1 MTHALLTM
9 SESRR
14 GSNIRRLA
22 VNYSI
27 TRSRKARSLTRRP
40 AHCGRVRFA
49 QFDSQVPSSFLRS
62 RVLRTRSNLTSL
74 RNSLQSDEEATKH
87 AFTPA
92 DSDLAAVIMAL
103 LSYHNFHLLHPPSNA
118 PRTVPE
124 HHQLAMT
131 TPICKL
137 LSITFLM
144 MNNCLTS
151 SAGHGGLAWSTDR
164 TPTPSGLGSA
174 ASSGSDAEAGKFFFI
189 LIIFDLANV

>member
-1 MTHALLTM
+1 MPF
-9 SESRR
+9 
-14 GSNIRRLA
+14 I
-22 VNYSI
+22 
-27 TRSRKARSLTRRP
+27 
-40 AHCGRVRFA
+40 
-49 QFDSQVPSSFLRS
+49 
-62 RVLRTRSNLTSL
+62 
-74 RNSLQSDEEATKH
+74 
-87 AFTPA
+87 PA

-103 LSYHNFHLLHPPSNA
+103 LSSKFLLFFLITTFTSSTTPSDA
-118 PRTVPE
+118 PRTVPK
-124 HHQLAMT
+124 HHQLVMT

-137 LSITFLM
+137 LSITFVM